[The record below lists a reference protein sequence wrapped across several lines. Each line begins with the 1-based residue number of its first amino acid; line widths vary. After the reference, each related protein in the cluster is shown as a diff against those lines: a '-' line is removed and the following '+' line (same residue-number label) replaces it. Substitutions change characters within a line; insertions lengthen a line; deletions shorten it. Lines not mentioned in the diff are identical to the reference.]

1 MPKEALMMTLNR
13 RVMRT
18 LGELR
23 CVVSLLQD
31 QVSSRTKTTSLL
43 WRENA
48 DSYLLSLKN
57 TFPTSGFLSGHRF

>member
-31 QVSSRTKTTSLL
+31 QVSLEQ
-43 WRENA
+43 REPVFFGKRMLTPI
-48 DSYLLSLKN
+48 S
-57 TFPTSGFLSGHRF
+57 